1 MLPKITYNRLKIMI
15 NRKEIDMYMYYC
27 RNVFDICLR
36 NKGIE
41 SEIIGLLDEE
51 LVPTPC
57 ESYYHLDINKIIT
70 MKIRPVLEKVAIK
83 LAN

>member
-1 MLPKITYNRLKIMI
+1 MLTEITYNRLKIMI
-15 NRKEIDMYMYYC
+15 NRKGIDMYMYYC

-57 ESYYHLDINKIIT
+57 VLLPSRNQWNNHNENKT
-70 MKIRPVLEKVAIK
+70 SAWKSSNKTC
-83 LAN
+83 